1 MELFERIKNLRKEV
15 LQKTQE
21 EFSSVIKIS
30 RSNLGSIE
38 IGRINVTSRV
48 ISVICTEY
56 DVNEEWVRTGDGKM
70 FEQLTDQQKVM
81 KYT

>member
-1 MELFERIKNLRKEV
+1 MELFERIKSLRKEV

-70 FEQLTDQQKVM
+70 FEQLTDHQKVM

>member
-70 FEQLTDQQKVM
+70 FE
-81 KYT
+81 